1 MINRLKIITGRSK
14 EFYASKEEF
23 VTCFSMEDAREINRN
38 PIAWEC
44 LHEYYSIEDLILDI
58 RMGFSFC
65 NIYEVPKDDKD
76 KKILTE
82 RDDRLLKAA
91 ISHYRRKH
99 RDNNYYPSKE
109 ELHLIHQNQGM
120 RGKSTPFYK
129 TPELSGYLKNS
140 YREIRYLK
148 GTQIIWIDI
157 DGCYLELSDFIFRI
171 QNLGLCPTLYYTTY
185 NDETVSRYG
194 DNQSLRKLRLLYIF
208 DEILSKEEAQVI
220 TRKINTVI
228 KENFSYPEVAV
239 DTCSEKITQTY
250 YGNPRP
256 DIKIK
261 NYGIIF
267 NKSKFLTKDDDL
279 FYIGCENK
287 AVYIEFDTS
296 LTGFLIKHWGKC
308 WYDVISQDINK
319 RDPEGAKRL
328 NTYEYFWEA
337 DENLFSE
344 VIITPEGTAVRKWKE
359 NYPNTLI
366 LLDEDNKLTDGCHR
380 RRVIA
385 FRALIRRLMRPDASP
400 NNILHDMYID
410 LYRFTIFQ
418 GGQNELEP
426 KHTIDWMKDEVRG
439 LFSKTN
445 EELYQEYEKYWN
457 GWYWDEAEK
466 NNPNL
471 DRNDIRR
478 RYERKITPLT
488 ETDYRTCHKELR
500 WMEYDRILK
509 GKEYSTTNEEKLEI
523 LKANGIFIDIST
535 VEDYSRQRGYLRK
548 NWKSLI
554 KKGMKPKEVNK
565 ILKENGYSI
574 SKGTINNYLSK
585 LNKEG

>member
-1 MINRLKIITGRSK
+1 MINRIKIVSGRSK
-14 EFYASKEEF
+14 DCYASKEEYI
-23 VTCFSMEDAREINRN
+23 TCFSMKDARKISRN
-38 PIAWEC
+38 PVAWEC
-44 LHEYYSIEDLILDI
+44 FQEYDSIEDLIFDI
-58 RMGFSFC
+58 KMGFSFC
-65 NIYEVPKDDKD
+65 NIYEVPDPY

-82 RDDRLLKAA
+82 KDDRLLKAG
-91 ISHYRRKH
+91 ISYYRRKYK
-99 RDNNYYPSKE
+99 DKNYYPSKE
-109 ELHLIHQNQGM
+109 ELHHIHQNQGM
-120 RGKSTPFYK
+120 RGKSTPYYSRSEDLK
-129 TPELSGYLKNS
+129 GYLKNS
-140 YREIRYLK
+140 YREFRYLR

-157 DGCYLELSDFIFRI
+157 DGCYLELSDFIYRI
-171 QNLGLCPTLYYTTY
+171 QNLGLCPTLFYTTY
-185 NDETVSRYG
+185 NDETVLRYG
-194 DNQSLRKLRLLYIF
+194 DNQPLRKLRLLYIF

-220 TRKINTVI
+220 TRKIDTVI
-228 KENFSYPEVAV
+228 EENFSWYEVAV
-239 DTCSEKITQTY
+239 DKCSERITQAY

-256 DIKIK
+256 DINYQ

-267 NKSKFLTKDDDL
+267 NKSQFLTDDDEL
-279 FYIGCENK
+279 FYVGCENK
-287 AVYIEFDTS
+287 TVYIEFDTG

-328 NTYEYFWEA
+328 NTYEYFWKA

-359 NYPNTLI
+359 NYPNTLFP
-366 LLDEDNKLTDGCHR
+366 LDEVNKLTDGCHR
-380 RRVIA
+380 RRAIA
-385 FRALIRRLMRPDASP
+385 FRALIRRLMRPNASP

-418 GGQNELEP
+418 GGKNELDAKE
-426 KHTIDWMKDEVRG
+426 TIDWMRDEIRR
-439 LFSKTN
+439 LFSKDIT
-445 EELYQEYEKYWN
+445 ELYQEYNNYWNSKYW
-457 GWYWDEAEK
+457 DDAEK

-488 ETDYRTCHKELR
+488 ETDQRTCHKELR

-523 LKANGIFIDIST
+523 LKANGIFIDIDT
-535 VEDYSRQRGYLRK
+535 VKDYSRQRGYLRK
-548 NWKSLI
+548 NWKNLV

-574 SKGTINNYLSK
+574 SNSTIKNYLSK